1 MPPMKASERA
11 PGEPARYGFGTETMK
26 RLKVCP
32 RCGRDTMKHQLYT
45 NALSRVADIMV
56 CDECGVDEAK
66 LAFMNVPTSLY
77 HWAGLQPDRPASD
90 FKAMPGGEV
99 WQILST
105 QHAPVLFRPFERHL
119 NGDDDEEIRLAAFE
133 SCPGLTQIWTQPF
146 QMKFEV
152 ADGTLVLRF
161 KKTDS
166 GNEVCADLLPGK

>member
-1 MPPMKASERA
+1 MKLIDKKLANLKAAQER
-11 PGEPARYGFGTETMK
+11 GSYT
-26 RLKVCP
+26 LCP

-90 FKAMPGGEV
+90 FKAMPGEEV

-133 SCPGLTQIWTQPF
+133 SCPGLSQIWTQPF